1 MTPMET
7 DTAAPATGLPEAQ
20 ALPAQGIFA
29 QLAADLAAGG
39 DLRAL
44 LQRFLEPV
52 MKIAGA
58 QAGAV
63 RVLSVAG
70 DRLQMVS
77 HIGLPEAVAAAER
90 SVDPACGVCGS
101 AFAGDSIESVGNL
114 QHCLRHSHETY
125 FGHECQRVVAV
136 PMTHRGLV
144 LGLYNLFFADEPALD
159 ASTLALLRAIGELLG
174 LALNNA
180 RLEREHLRA
189 ALASERQAM
198 AAEVHDSVA
207 QTLAFVKMRM
217 PLLQESIAVHDDI
230 NALRYCSDVRQA
242 LSSAHT
248 NLRQLL
254 SDFRAPMDPQGLR
267 HALRSSILAFA
278 ERTRVAL
285 AFDDQAPGVQ
295 LTALQESQVFH
306 IVQEALANIAK
317 HAAAQRAWLSIERSG
332 DQVNVIVEDDGS
344 GALADAGAAH
354 ASHFGIQI
362 MRQRADRLGGRLE
375 IGPRAGGGTRVHLVF
390 PQTSPAAAA
399 T

>member
-1 MTPMET
+1 MTAMGISS
-7 DTAAPATGLPEAQ
+7 AAPVSGLPEGQ
-20 ALPAQGIFA
+20 GLPAQDIFA
-29 QLAADLAAGG
+29 QLAADLASGG

-52 MKIAGA
+52 MQIAGA

-63 RVLSVAG
+63 RVLSAAG

-77 HIGLPEAVAAAER
+77 HIGLPEAVAAAEL

-101 AFAGDSIESVGNL
+101 AFSRAAIESVENL
-114 QHCLRHSHETY
+114 QHCLRHSHEAF
-125 FGHECQRVVAV
+125 FGDECQRVLAV

-144 LGLYNLFFADEPALD
+144 LGLYNLFFVGEPALD

-189 ALASERQAM
+189 AVASERQAM

-207 QTLAFVKMRM
+207 QTLAFAKMRM
-217 PLLQESIAVHDDI
+217 PLLQESIAAHDDA

-285 AFDDQAPGVQ
+285 EFDDQEPGLH

-317 HAAAQRAWLSIERSG
+317 HAAAQRAWLSIARSG
-332 DQVNVIVEDDGS
+332 DQVNVIVDDDGS
-344 GALADAGAAH
+344 GAVADAGAAQ
-354 ASHFGIQI
+354 ASHFGVQI
-362 MRQRADRLGGRLE
+362 MRQRAQRLGGHLE
-375 IGPRAGGGTRVHLVF
+375 IVPRAGGGTRVHLVF
-390 PQTSPAAAA
+390 PQSSPAAAA